1 MTQGHTTMTQ
11 GHTTMTDTTL
21 KTDWAD
27 LVELVIDPL
36 LDSPNTTEEQA
47 DYLAELVA
55 RMYRSID
62 RESMTEDA
70 RGLSL
75 AALAGY
81 YLLGTESVT
90 SDWAVIAITLR
101 GRERA
106 NGYDPLAAYRWLTKT
121 D

>member
-1 MTQGHTTMTQ
+1 MTQ

-21 KTDWAD
+21 RTDWAD

-70 RGLSL
+70 RELSL
-75 AALAGY
+75 ATLAGY
-81 YLLGTESVT
+81 CLLGAESVT

-106 NGYDPLAAYRWLTKT
+106 NGYDPLAAYRWLSKT